1 MGEQF
6 SGKVEIQ
13 NPAAQ
18 TTVELNGDSGV
29 IIAGGNGGTGKV
41 FVTNSAGLG
50 RISLD
55 ANQGDL
61 IIQNQAAQ
69 QVFSVRGD
77 TGVIAAGA
85 NGIMGTLRLSGGD
98 GLHRI
103 RLETQTGGVL
113 VGGHGVNGFLILFP
127 TGSDNNTFDQS
138 TARLGADGDLRLGG
152 AGQHGDI
159 ALRDASNNDRVL
171 LNAQAGTLRIQS
183 TASVEVIRLNGN
195 TGEITL
201 RGVNVPGQGSPRIRM
216 NPADGNVYL
225 GGNGRDGDLLLF
237 REDGDNQ
244 TTAQASIH
252 LDGENSMLRLGGNT
266 TNGRILLKGAA
277 GEKRIDVDANG
288 GNVWLGGDGA
298 DGDLVLFRH
307 DGENE
312 TAAQG
317 SIHLDGNNAAL
328 RLGGNTT
335 NGRILLNSAAG
346 QSRIDLNANSG
357 NIWLGGNGADG
368 DLVIFPKGATTTN
381 NTDEATIHLN
391 GDAGDIILK
400 NADCAEDFD
409 VAAHSEL
416 QPGVVV
422 ILDDES
428 RLAPSA
434 QAYDRRVAGVISG
447 AGNYKPGIILDKQ
460 PSQTDRM
467 PLALIGKAHCRVDAR
482 YGRIAVGDLLTSS
495 PTPGRAMKASDPAR
509 AFGAVIGKALA
520 ALEEGEGLIPMLI
533 SLQ

>member
-1 MGEQF
+1 MAELF

-18 TTVELNGDSGV
+18 TTIELNGDNGV
-29 IIAGGNGGTGKV
+29 MIAGGNGQTGKV
-41 FVTNSAGLG
+41 FIKNSAGLG
-50 RISLD
+50 RITLD

-77 TGVIAAGA
+77 SGVIAAGA
-85 NGIMGTLRLSGGD
+85 NGITGTLRLSGGD

-113 VGGHGVNGFLILFP
+113 VGGHGVKGFLILFP
-127 TGSDNNTFDQS
+127 PGSDNNTFDQS

-159 ALRDASNNDRVL
+159 ALRDASNHDRVL
-171 LNAQAGTLRIQS
+171 LNAQAGTLRMQS
-183 TASVEVIRLNGN
+183 TALVEVIRLDGN

-201 RGVNVPGQGSPRIRM
+201 RGVNVPGQGSPRIRI
-216 NPADGNVYL
+216 NPGDGNVYL

-237 REDGDNQ
+237 RQDGDNQ
-244 TTAQASIH
+244 TTAEASIH
-252 LDGENSMLRLGGNT
+252 LDGGN
-266 TNGRILLKGAA
+266 
-277 GEKRIDVDANG
+277 
-288 GNVWLGGDGA
+288 GD
-298 DGDLVLFRH
+298 
-307 DGENE
+307 
-312 TAAQG
+312 
-317 SIHLDGNNAAL
+317 L

-335 NGRILLNSAAG
+335 NGRILLNSATG
-346 QSRIDLNANSG
+346 QNRIDLDANGG

-381 NTDEATIHLN
+381 TTDEATIHLDGN
-391 GDAGDIILK
+391 AGDIILK

-409 VAAHSEL
+409 VAADTEL

-428 RLAPSA
+428 RLARSV
-434 QAYDRRVAGVISG
+434 QAYDRRVVGVISG
-447 AGNYKPGIILDKQ
+447 AGNYRPGIILDKQ
-460 PSQTDRM
+460 PSRTDRM

-495 PTPGRAMKASDPAR
+495 PTPGHAMRASDPTR

-520 ALEEGEGLIPMLI
+520 ALDQGEGLIPMLI